1 MTANWTITEGRLGL
15 PAIDAAADAAT
26 MPPGSTCRASHA
38 AYGEAEFV
46 FLAGAAS
53 TAVGDVVTHLGGAT
67 TRLPATGA
75 VGPVAVTMSAAGA
88 GQYGWYAVSG
98 VVPVTTSG
106 AVAAGAPAY
115 AAATGKV
122 DDAVVAGEL
131 ITGMW
136 FAATTGGAG
145 TATAQLSYPQIS

>member
-1 MTANWTITEGRLGL
+1 MTFWTFSDGRLGL

-26 MPPGSTCRASHA
+26 IPLGSTCRASHA
-38 AYGEAEFV
+38 TYGEAEFV

-53 TAVGDVVTHLGGAT
+53 TATGDAVTYLGGAT
-67 TRLPATGA
+67 TRLPATGGA
-75 VGPVAVTMSAAGA
+75 GPVAVAMAATGA
-88 GQYGWYAVSG
+88 GQYGWYAVRG
-98 VVPVTTSG
+98 VVPVATSG

-115 AAATGKV
+115 AAAAGKV

-136 FAATTGGAG
+136 FSATTGGAG
-145 TATAQLSYPQIS
+145 TATAQLSLPQIS